1 LRRTAGASSARSET
15 FTAFCARIG
24 LALEPFQK
32 RIAKAVA
39 GPERE
44 CVVLLPRGQGKTTL
58 LAAIALHHLTSVE
71 GAAVYCAASSREQ
84 ARILFEAA
92 SAFARVLEHPNI
104 VDRHLELR
112 YCPNPDVPRVF
123 TRFLR
128 VLAADAPR
136 LHGLQP
142 TLMICDELHAHATDE
157 VYIALSTALIKHPGS
172 KLITISTAGQ
182 GADSPLGKLRTRALG
197 QPQVS
202 RRGFVT
208 DARGAHLRF
217 LEWSV
222 PEDGDIDDPKVV
234 KRANPASWIDVEAL
248 AAQREAVPD
257 LAYRRFH
264 ANQWTERE
272 GHWLPPGAWNECIG
286 RPEFTRGEDVWVG
299 VDVGGERS
307 ATAVVWINEKQQVG
321 VSIYHGDVGVLD
333 AVERVRELA
342 EEFTIRELSFDP
354 WRFGQGAQELEQR
367 GIPAVSFPQ
376 TDVRMIPASDRLYR
390 AIVEKRLT
398 LPDNDELRQHAA
410 NAVAKHSRRG
420 WRIDR
425 ASRADNVDAIIALC
439 MALDALEDQP
449 APVEL
454 LGWV

>member
-1 LRRTAGASSARSET
+1 VT
-15 FTAFCARIG
+15 FVRFAEQIG
-24 LALEPFQK
+24 LTLEPFQK
-32 RIAKAVA
+32 RIAKAAA

-44 CVVLLPRGQGKTTL
+44 FVALLPRGQGKTTL
-58 LAAIALHHLTSVE
+58 LAAIALHHLVSVD

-92 SAFARVLEHPNI
+92 AGFARVLEHPAI

-112 YCPNPDVPRVF
+112 YCPNRGVPRVF
-123 TRFLR
+123 TRFMR
-128 VLAADAPR
+128 VLAANAPR

-142 TLMICDELHAHATDE
+142 TLMIVDELHAHPTDE
-157 VYIALSTALIKHPGS
+157 VYIALSTALVKHPGS
-172 KLITISTAGQ
+172 KLLTISTAGQ
-182 GADSPLGKLRTRALG
+182 GTDSPLGQLRARALA

-202 RRGFVT
+202 RRGVVT
-208 DARGAHLRF
+208 DAQGANLRF
-217 LEWSV
+217 LEWSI
-222 PEDGDIDDPKVV
+222 PEDADVDDAKTV
-234 KRANPASWIDVEAL
+234 KKANPASWITVEGL

-264 ANQWTERE
+264 ANQWTERS
-272 GHWLPPGAWNECIG
+272 GYWLPPGAWQACIG
-286 RPEFTRGEDVWVG
+286 RPEFTPGEDVWVG
-299 VDVGGERS
+299 CDVGGERS
-307 ATAVVWINEKQQVG
+307 ATAVVWINDRLHVG
-321 VSIYHGDVGVLD
+321 VSIYHGDQGVLD

-342 EEFTIRELSFDP
+342 EQFTIRELSFDP

-398 LPDNDELRQHAA
+398 LPDDEELRQHAA

-425 ASRADNVDAIIALC
+425 ANRADNVDAIIALC

-449 APVEL
+449 QPVEL